1 MPNEIRRLVFSN
13 QELDAALRHYGTIY
27 DVRFPEGK
35 IIKSTFAVEGGG
47 SGEGKFGDFTTK
59 YNVEDRDKNLI
70 VTFFNEKTFE
80 HKMFSV
86 TSDFISGALI
96 QSCLDNNIPI
106 PRRSRKKLDV
116 TGFNVCLDIIIE
128 SEKASSLELED

>member
-13 QELDAALRHYGTIY
+13 QELGDALRHYGRVY
-27 DVRFPEGK
+27 DVGFPDGK
-35 IIKSTFAVEGGG
+35 IIKSAFADEG
-47 SGEGKFGDFTTK
+47 SGSGHGKFGDFTSQ
-59 YNVEDRDKNLI
+59 YNVEDRDKSLI

-80 HKMFSV
+80 HKMYSV

-96 QSCLDNNIPI
+96 QHCLDNSIPI

-116 TGFNVCLDIIIE
+116 TGFNICLDIIIE
-128 SEKASSLELED
+128 NEEAGSLELAD